1 MLKNTRK
8 RTALL
13 LVVLFTMALAT
24 SSALATTYVASS
36 QSNKFHYTSCRAAKR
51 INQSNLI
58 TFSSR
63 DEAINAG
70 YSPCGICHP

>member
-1 MLKNTRK
+1 MLRNARK
-8 RTALL
+8 RMALL

-36 QSNKFHYTSCRAAKR
+36 QSNKFHYSSCRAAKR
-51 INQSNLI
+51 INQNNLI
-58 TFSSR
+58 TFGSR
-63 DEAINAG
+63 EEAINAG

>member
-1 MLKNTRK
+1 MLSNTRK
-8 RTALL
+8 RISIL

-24 SSALATTYVASS
+24 STALATTYVASA
-36 QSNKFHYTSCRAAKR
+36 QSNKFHYSSCRAAKR